1 MSILGN
7 GKLAINT
14 FTPLALGSK
23 KFLSSYRRQVS
34 DYSHTIS
41 ALGGYDNASFAIFA
55 SPQEIL
61 AWLGALGRHIEVK
74 SEKLTIVWEGYIN
87 QITVTLGPF
96 EYTLGPLRDIGN
108 RVRVLYSTVDT
119 STDPPTT
126 GVRVSTASTNDTD
139 SQNKY
144 GILERVQSLG
154 GATSDIA
161 LQVRGKVLEEYKT
174 PSTSR
179 QSNLSGDNQP
189 SVTVECLGYWH
200 WLNNYYYNN
209 TSTGTQSINAK
220 IQAVLGAEPNGTIFS
235 SDYTK
240 IDDPTAEDVG
250 TQENKNRTAATVIK
264 QLVSLGDASANRYT
278 AGFYAGQRF
287 VYTNAPTTYAYKQK
301 IFRNPDLLRRVQRQ
315 IDPYEVT
322 PAEWIFYPDLL
333 IGQRPPV
340 NLSLL
345 QSDIR
350 AGFIE
355 NVEYTAPNDLSV
367 NGVKVNTLNQFLARV
382 GLGQDGV

>member
-34 DYSHTIS
+34 EYSHTIS
-41 ALGGYDNASFAIFA
+41 ALGGYDNASFTIFA
-55 SPQEIL
+55 SPQDIL
-61 AWLGALGRHIEVK
+61 TWLGALGRHVEVK

-87 QITVTLGPF
+87 QITITLGPF
-96 EYTLGPLRDIGN
+96 EYTLGPLQDVSN
-108 RVRVLYSTVDT
+108 RVKVLYSTVDT

-126 GVRVSTASTNDTD
+126 GVRVSTANTNDTD
-139 SQNKY
+139 SQAKY

-154 GATSDIA
+154 GSTSSTA
-161 LQVRGKVLEEYKT
+161 LQVRAKVLEEYKN

-200 WLNNYYYNN
+200 WLNNYHYNN
-209 TSTGTQSINAK
+209 ASTGTQSINAK
-220 IQAVLGAEPNGTIFS
+220 IQAVLDAEPNGTIFS

-240 IDDPTAEDVG
+240 IDDPTADNVG
-250 TQENKNRTAATVIK
+250 TQENKNRTAATIIK
-264 QLVSLGDASANRYT
+264 QIISLGDNAANRYT

-345 QSDIR
+345 QADIR

-367 NGVKVNTLNQFLARV
+367 NGVKINTLNQFLARV
-382 GLGQDGV
+382 GLGQDGI